1 MDDAEPLASLFDTL
15 RRYAGWLDKG
25 RPSATVRSSVAALG
39 TAVEAG
45 GDTSRLIQTLENDI
59 ARLPS
64 GGVRKMLVTTAG
76 GVRRLLDDHSPT
88 GFVTPKDAGAKLAA
102 RSSQLPAPGFQL
114 PSAVKPGGDR

>member
-25 RPSATVRSSVAALG
+25 RPSATVRSSVDALG

-45 GDTSRLIQTLENDI
+45 GDTSRLIQTLEDDI

-76 GVRRLLDDHSPT
+76 GVRRLLDDHSST
-88 GFVTPKDAGAKLAA
+88 GFVTPEDAKDSKR
-102 RSSQLPAPGFQL
+102 RSSRLHSSA
-114 PSAVKPGGDR
+114 PSASIGG

>member
-1 MDDAEPLASLFDTL
+1 MDAEPLAALFVTL

-25 RPSATVRSSVAALG
+25 RPSATVRSSVDALG

-45 GDTSRLIQTLENDI
+45 RDTSRLIQTLEDDI

-76 GVRRLLDDHSPT
+76 GVRRLLAEHSQP
-88 GFVTPKDAGAKLAA
+88 GFVTAEDAKE
-102 RSSQLPAPGFQL
+102 
-114 PSAVKPGGDR
+114 